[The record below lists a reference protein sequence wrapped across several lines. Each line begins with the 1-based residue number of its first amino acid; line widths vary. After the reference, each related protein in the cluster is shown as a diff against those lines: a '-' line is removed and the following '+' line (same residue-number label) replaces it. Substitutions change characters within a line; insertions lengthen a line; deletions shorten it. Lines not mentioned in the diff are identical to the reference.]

1 MAAAI
6 KGENCTLMH
15 IRGVKTF
22 ESSDGVDLLKL
33 LKKGG
38 TRDSGVD
45 VDKTIMNLLNRVDT
59 LEKFIKN
66 MPMGTG
72 AAGVAGPAG
81 KDGEQGETGAVGA
94 QGPRGKDGAKTLA
107 ELKDVCLDGLDDG
120 DVLMWSASKKQW
132 ITSRD

>member
-33 LKKGG
+33 LKKSGA
-38 TRDSGVD
+38 RDSGVD
-45 VDKTIMNLLNRVDT
+45 VDKTIMNLLNRVDA

-72 AAGVAGPAG
+72 AVGPEGPAG
-81 KDGEQGETGAVGA
+81 KDGESIVGP
-94 QGPRGKDGAKTLA
+94 QGPRGKDGAKTIS

>member
-1 MAAAI
+1 MATAI

-38 TRDSGVD
+38 ARDSGVD

-66 MPMGTG
+66 MSMGGVGPM
-72 AAGVAGPAG
+72 GPAG
-81 KDGEQGETGAVGA
+81 PPGSDGESITGA
-94 QGPRGKDGAKTLA
+94 QGPRGKDGAKTIS

>member
-38 TRDSGVD
+38 ARESGMD

-59 LEKFIKN
+59 LEKFIKT
-66 MPMGTG
+66 MPVGTG
-72 AAGVAGPAG
+72 TKGDKGDKGDAGEP
-81 KDGEQGETGAVGA
+81 GESITGA
-94 QGPRGKDGAKTLA
+94 QGPRGKDGAKTIS

>member
-1 MAAAI
+1 MASAI

-38 TRDSGVD
+38 ARDSSMD

-66 MPMGTG
+66 IPMGTG
-72 AAGVAGPAG
+72 EKGDKG
-81 KDGEQGETGAVGA
+81 DTGEPGESITGA

-120 DVLMWSASKKQW
+120 DVLVWSASKKQW

>member
-1 MAAAI
+1 MAAAL

-22 ESSDGVDLLKL
+22 EASDGTDLLKL
-33 LKKGG
+33 LKKGVNK
-38 TRDSGVD
+38 DSGVD

-66 MPMGTG
+66 IPVANTI
-72 AAGVAGPAG
+72 AGPAG
-81 KDGEQGETGAVGA
+81 PVGCDGEKGDTGP
-94 QGPRGKDGAKTLA
+94 QGPRGKDGAKTMF

-120 DVLMWSASKKQW
+120 DVLMWSSNKKQW